1 MKKTIFLITLLFM
14 ALNLFAQD
22 TTNEIEMADKLYA
35 DGRIY
40 VVVAVVATIFAGII
54 VYLINLD
61 SKISK
66 LEKQLKKW
74 KRPTFSDSLLLPLP

>member
-1 MKKTIFLITLLFM
+1 MKKLFSLITLLLM
-14 ALNLFAQD
+14 SATIFAQN
-22 TTNEIEMADKLYA
+22 TATNEIEMADKLYA

-66 LEKQLKKW
+66 LEKQIKK
-74 KRPTFSDSLLLPLP
+74 

>member
-1 MKKTIFLITLLFM
+1 MKKLIPLITLLLIATTM
-14 ALNLFAQD
+14 FAQD
-22 TTNEIEMADKLYA
+22 TTANEPEMADKLYA

-66 LEKQLKKW
+66 LEKQIKK
-74 KRPTFSDSLLLPLP
+74 

>member
-1 MKKTIFLITLLFM
+1 MKKTLSLLVC
-14 ALNLFAQD
+14 LLVSISLFAQD
-22 TTNEIEMADKLYA
+22 NAAGEPEMADKLYA

-61 SKISK
+61 SKISR
-66 LEKQLKKW
+66 LEKQLKK
-74 KRPTFSDSLLLPLP
+74 

>member
-1 MKKTIFLITLLFM
+1 MKKLISLITLLLISATM
-14 ALNLFAQD
+14 FAQN
-22 TTNEIEMADKLYA
+22 TIANEPEMADKLYA

-66 LEKQLKKW
+66 LEKQLKK
-74 KRPTFSDSLLLPLP
+74 

>member
-1 MKKTIFLITLLFM
+1 MKKLISLITLLFT
-14 ALNLFAQD
+14 AVTLFAQD
-22 TTNEIEMADKLYA
+22 TSVNEPEMADKLYA

-40 VVVAVVATIFAGII
+40 VVVAVIATIFTGII

-66 LEKQLKKW
+66 LEKQLKK
-74 KRPTFSDSLLLPLP
+74 

>member
-1 MKKTIFLITLLFM
+1 MKKLFSLITLLLTSATM
-14 ALNLFAQD
+14 FAQD
-22 TTNEIEMADKLYA
+22 TIANEPEMADKLYA

-40 VVVAVVATIFAGII
+40 VVVAVVATIFTGII

-66 LEKQLKKW
+66 LEKQLKK
-74 KRPTFSDSLLLPLP
+74 

>member
-1 MKKTIFLITLLFM
+1 MKKLFSLITLLLISATM
-14 ALNLFAQD
+14 FAQD
-22 TTNEIEMADKLYA
+22 TTANDPEMADKLYA
-35 DGRIY
+35 NGRIY

-66 LEKQLKKW
+66 LEKQIKN
-74 KRPTFSDSLLLPLP
+74 RG

>member
-1 MKKTIFLITLLFM
+1 MKKLFSLITLLFISTTM
-14 ALNLFAQD
+14 FAQD
-22 TTNEIEMADKLYA
+22 TTANDPEMADRLYA

-40 VVVAVVATIFAGII
+40 LVVAVVATIFAGII

-66 LEKQLKKW
+66 LEKQLKK
-74 KRPTFSDSLLLPLP
+74 

>member
-1 MKKTIFLITLLFM
+1 MKKLISLITLLFTTVT
-14 ALNLFAQD
+14 LFAQD
-22 TTNEIEMADKLYA
+22 TTANEPEMADKLYA

-66 LEKQLKKW
+66 LEKQLKK
-74 KRPTFSDSLLLPLP
+74 

>member
-1 MKKTIFLITLLFM
+1 M
-14 ALNLFAQD
+14 FAQD
-22 TTNEIEMADKLYA
+22 TTSEIEMADKLYA

-40 VVVAVVATIFAGII
+40 VVVAVLATIFAGII

-66 LEKQLKKW
+66 LEKQIKK
-74 KRPTFSDSLLLPLP
+74 

>member
-1 MKKTIFLITLLFM
+1 MKKILSLIICLLISVS
-14 ALNLFAQD
+14 LFAQD
-22 TTNEIEMADKLYA
+22 NAAGEPEMADKLFA

-40 VVVAVVATIFAGII
+40 VVVAVVATIFTGII

-66 LEKQLKKW
+66 LEKQIRK
-74 KRPTFSDSLLLPLP
+74 

>member
-1 MKKTIFLITLLFM
+1 MKKKTLIIRITLALLSVLLIKGGIDLGITD
-14 ALNLFAQD
+14 ALN
-22 TTNEIEMADKLYA
+22 ADNK
-35 DGRIY
+35 IY

-66 LEKQLKKW
+66 LEKQLKK
-74 KRPTFSDSLLLPLP
+74 

>member
-1 MKKTIFLITLLFM
+1 MKKLISLITLLFT
-14 ALNLFAQD
+14 AITLFAQD
-22 TTNEIEMADKLYA
+22 TTANEPEMADKLYA

-66 LEKQLKKW
+66 LEKQIKK
-74 KRPTFSDSLLLPLP
+74 

>member
-1 MKKTIFLITLLFM
+1 MKKLIPLITLLLTVTTM
-14 ALNLFAQD
+14 FAQN
-22 TTNEIEMADKLYA
+22 TTANEPEMADKLYA

-66 LEKQLKKW
+66 LEKQIKK
-74 KRPTFSDSLLLPLP
+74 

>member
-1 MKKTIFLITLLFM
+1 M
-14 ALNLFAQD
+14 FAQD
-22 TTNEIEMADKLYA
+22 TIATEPEMADKLYA

-54 VYLINLD
+54 VYLINID

-66 LEKQLKKW
+66 LEKQLKK
-74 KRPTFSDSLLLPLP
+74 

>member
-1 MKKTIFLITLLFM
+1 MKKILSLIICLLISVS
-14 ALNLFAQD
+14 LFAQD
-22 TTNEIEMADKLYA
+22 NAAGEPEMADKLFA

-40 VVVAVVATIFAGII
+40 VVVAVVATIFTGII

-66 LEKQLKKW
+66 LEKQIKK
-74 KRPTFSDSLLLPLP
+74 

>member
-1 MKKTIFLITLLFM
+1 MKKLFSLITLLSISATM
-14 ALNLFAQD
+14 FAQD
-22 TTNEIEMADKLYA
+22 TIATEPEMADKLYA

-54 VYLINLD
+54 VYLINID

-66 LEKQLKKW
+66 LEKQLKK
-74 KRPTFSDSLLLPLP
+74 

>member
-1 MKKTIFLITLLFM
+1 MKKLISLITLLFTTVT
-14 ALNLFAQD
+14 LFAQD
-22 TTNEIEMADKLYA
+22 TTANEPEMADKLYA

-40 VVVAVVATIFAGII
+40 VVVAVVATIFTGII

-66 LEKQLKKW
+66 LEKQLKK
-74 KRPTFSDSLLLPLP
+74 

>member
-1 MKKTIFLITLLFM
+1 MKKLFSLITLLLISATM
-14 ALNLFAQD
+14 FAQD
-22 TTNEIEMADKLYA
+22 TTSEIEMADKLYA

-40 VVVAVVATIFAGII
+40 VVVAVLATIFAGII

-66 LEKQLKKW
+66 LEKQIKK
-74 KRPTFSDSLLLPLP
+74 

>member
-1 MKKTIFLITLLFM
+1 MKKLISLITLLFTTVT
-14 ALNLFAQD
+14 LFAQD
-22 TTNEIEMADKLYA
+22 TTANEPEMADKLYA

-61 SKISK
+61 SKLSK
-66 LEKQLKKW
+66 LEKQLKK
-74 KRPTFSDSLLLPLP
+74 

>member
-1 MKKTIFLITLLFM
+1 MKKSLSLIICLLM
-14 ALNLFAQD
+14 SVGLFAQD
-22 TTNEIEMADKLYA
+22 NAAGEPEMADKLFA

-66 LEKQLKKW
+66 LEKQLKK
-74 KRPTFSDSLLLPLP
+74 

>member
-1 MKKTIFLITLLFM
+1 MRHLFKILIFSLLPNI
-14 ALNLFAQD
+14 LLAQRP
-22 TTNEIEMADKLYA
+22 DKDIPIMSDAMRA

-66 LEKQLKKW
+66 LEKQIRK
-74 KRPTFSDSLLLPLP
+74 

>member
-1 MKKTIFLITLLFM
+1 MKKTISLITLLLM

-61 SKISK
+61 NKISK
-66 LEKQLKKW
+66 LEKQIKK
-74 KRPTFSDSLLLPLP
+74 

>member
-1 MKKTIFLITLLFM
+1 MKKLFSLITLLLISATM
-14 ALNLFAQD
+14 FAQD
-22 TTNEIEMADKLYA
+22 TTVNEPEMADKLYA

-54 VYLINLD
+54 VYLINID

-66 LEKQLKKW
+66 LEKQLKK
-74 KRPTFSDSLLLPLP
+74 

>member
-1 MKKTIFLITLLFM
+1 MKKLFSLITLLLISATM
-14 ALNLFAQD
+14 FAQN
-22 TTNEIEMADKLYA
+22 TTANEPEMADKLYA

-66 LEKQLKKW
+66 LEKQLKK
-74 KRPTFSDSLLLPLP
+74 

>member
-1 MKKTIFLITLLFM
+1 MKKALSLLICLLFSVS
-14 ALNLFAQD
+14 LFAQD
-22 TTNEIEMADKLYA
+22 NAAGEPEMADKLFA

-40 VVVAVVATIFAGII
+40 VVVAVVATIFTGII

-66 LEKQLKKW
+66 LEKQLKK
-74 KRPTFSDSLLLPLP
+74 

>member
-1 MKKTIFLITLLFM
+1 MKKLISLITLLSISATM
-14 ALNLFAQD
+14 FAQD
-22 TTNEIEMADKLYA
+22 ATTNEPEMADKLFA

-66 LEKQLKKW
+66 LEKQIKK
-74 KRPTFSDSLLLPLP
+74 

>member
-1 MKKTIFLITLLFM
+1 MKKLISLITLLFTAM
-14 ALNLFAQD
+14 TLFAQD
-22 TTNEIEMADKLYA
+22 TTANEPEMADKLYA

-40 VVVAVVATIFAGII
+40 VVVAVIATIFTGII

-66 LEKQLKKW
+66 LEKQLKK
-74 KRPTFSDSLLLPLP
+74 

>member
-1 MKKTIFLITLLFM
+1 M
-14 ALNLFAQD
+14 FAQN
-22 TTNEIEMADKLYA
+22 TTANEPEMADKLYA

-54 VYLINLD
+54 VYLINID

-66 LEKQLKKW
+66 LEKQIKK
-74 KRPTFSDSLLLPLP
+74 

>member
-1 MKKTIFLITLLFM
+1 MKKLISLITLLFTAM
-14 ALNLFAQD
+14 TLFAQD
-22 TTNEIEMADKLYA
+22 TTVNEPEMADKMYA

-66 LEKQLKKW
+66 LEKQIKK
-74 KRPTFSDSLLLPLP
+74 

>member
-1 MKKTIFLITLLFM
+1 MRFYHILKMKKLLSLITLLFTTVT
-14 ALNLFAQD
+14 LFAQD
-22 TTNEIEMADKLYA
+22 TTANEPEMADKLYA

-40 VVVAVVATIFAGII
+40 VVVAVVATIFTGII

-66 LEKQLKKW
+66 LEKQLKK
-74 KRPTFSDSLLLPLP
+74 

>member
-1 MKKTIFLITLLFM
+1 MKKAISLITILLL
-14 ALNLFAQD
+14 ALNLFAQN

-40 VVVAVVATIFAGII
+40 VVVAVLATIFAGII

-66 LEKQLKKW
+66 LEKQIKK
-74 KRPTFSDSLLLPLP
+74 